1 MENKVKCSICEKE
14 YYKRGILTHMMR
26 MHGTKEQ
33 KSLFVCAGNGPA
45 LAAIRLKYDARIA
58 DYDAHPA
65 KCKNCLS
72 SLTYAKK
79 FENFCNR
86 SCAAKYNNANRSPT
100 AKKPGPPR
108 GIYLRIEIIIELLK
122 HRQLP
127 LL

>member
-79 FENFCNR
+79 FENSVIGRVPPNITMLIDRLLLR
-86 SCAAKYNNANRSPT
+86 SRGH
-100 AKKPGPPR
+100 PGVY
-108 GIYLRIEIIIELLK
+108 I
-122 HRQLP
+122 
-127 LL
+127 

>member
-65 KCKNCLS
+65 KCKNLAGCS
-72 SLTYAKK
+72 TVKIYV
-79 FENFCNR
+79 R
-86 SCAAKYNNANRSPT
+86 PQGRSPCGDVSYVVIIC
-100 AKKPGPPR
+100 PCL
-108 GIYLRIEIIIELLK
+108 GISFSASAESSVSP
-122 HRQLP
+122 LP
-127 LL
+127 EAV